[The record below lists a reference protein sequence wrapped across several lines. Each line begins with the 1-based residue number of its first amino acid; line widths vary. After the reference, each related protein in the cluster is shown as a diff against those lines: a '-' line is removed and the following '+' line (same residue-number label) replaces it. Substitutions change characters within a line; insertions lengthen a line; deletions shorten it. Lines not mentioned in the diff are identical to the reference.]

1 MFRIVKQSQE
11 VVVERVGKYDR
22 TLKSGFNLVIPIID
36 RVAKSIDLRTQIIDS
51 APQDIITKDNVT
63 MVVDSVAFYHIT
75 DSFKATYEIADL
87 QQGIRQLITTT
98 LRDICG
104 SMTLDETLTSRDKIN
119 NKLRVILDEATDKWG
134 VKVERVEIKDIKLP
148 KDLEQ
153 AIQKEM
159 RAEREKR
166 EKILIAEAT
175 KASAITEAE
184 GLKESQI
191 LKAEAQKESRI
202 RQAEGEATAK
212 LQVAKAEAESL
223 EMVFKALKEANIDE
237 NMLSLKYVEALT
249 EMAKGDNKV
258 FVPYESKGLLGNLG
272 AVKELLSDNKK

>member
-1 MFRIVKQSQE
+1 MFKIVKQSQE
-11 VVVERVGKYDR
+11 AIVERVGKYDR
-22 TLKSGFNLVIPIID
+22 TLKSGFSIVIPIID
-36 RVAKSIDLRTQIIDS
+36 RVVKVIDLRTQIIDS

-87 QQGIRQLITTT
+87 QQGIKQLITTT

-119 NKLRVILDEATDKWG
+119 NRLRVILDEATDKWG

-191 LKAEAQKESRI
+191 LKAEAEKEAKI

-212 LQVAKAEAESL
+212 LEVARAEAESL
-223 EMVFKALKEANIDE
+223 AVVFKALKEANIDE

-272 AVKELLSDNKK
+272 AIKELMK

>member
-1 MFRIVKQSQE
+1 MFKIVKQSQE
-11 VVVERVGKYDR
+11 AIVERVGKYDR
-22 TLKSGFNLVIPIID
+22 TLKSGFSIVIPIID
-36 RVAKSIDLRTQIIDS
+36 RVGKVIDLRTQIIDS

-75 DSFKATYEIADL
+75 DSFKATYEISDL
-87 QQGIRQLITTT
+87 QQGIKQLITTT

-119 NKLRVILDEATDKWG
+119 NKLRIILDEATDKWG

-191 LKAEAQKESRI
+191 LKAEAEKEAKI

-212 LQVAKAEAESL
+212 LEVAKAEAESL
-223 EMVFKALKEANIDE
+223 TMVFKALKEANVDE

-272 AVKELLSDNKK
+272 AIKELMK

>member
-1 MFRIVKQSQE
+1 MFKIVKQSQE
-11 VVVERVGKYDR
+11 AIVERVGKYDR
-22 TLKSGFNLVIPIID
+22 TLKSGFSIVIPIID
-36 RVAKSIDLRTQIIDS
+36 RVGKVIDLRTQIIDS

-63 MVVDSVAFYHIT
+63 MIVDSVAFYHIT
-75 DSFKATYEIADL
+75 DSFKATYEISDL
-87 QQGIRQLITTT
+87 QQGIKQLITTT

-119 NKLRVILDEATDKWG
+119 NKLRIILDEATDKWG

-191 LKAEAQKESRI
+191 LKAEAEKEAKI

-212 LQVAKAEAESL
+212 LEVAKAEAESL
-223 EMVFKALKEANIDE
+223 TMVFKALKEANVDE

-272 AVKELLSDNKK
+272 AIKELMK